1 MWYNEIPEISLSGW
15 LLEVIALFNDTLRAV
30 MALPVLRLF
39 LVLLLF
45 LSLVSF
51 LAYLVQRGRKGR
63 M

>member
-15 LLEVIALFNDTLRAV
+15 LLEVIALFNDTLQAV

-45 LSLVSF
+45 LALVSF